1 MVVHQ
6 VNVNGVAA
14 FKAEYHTI
22 IRPYR
27 DGVET
32 FQVSFEGVKPE
43 ARKIHVPYGA
53 GAVQD
58 GQNVFN
64 LLDVIGTNAFAVA
77 VFEKPFQSLVP
88 KTLYHTFGIK

>member
-1 MVVHQ
+1 MVVHK
-6 VNVNGVAA
+6 VNVNRVAN
-14 FKAEYHTI
+14 FKAEYHTV
-22 IRPYR
+22 IRPHN

-43 ARKIHVPYGA
+43 ARKIHVPYGT

-64 LLDVIGTNAFAVA
+64 LLDVIGTAAFAVA
-77 VFEKPFQSLVP
+77 VLEKPFQSLVP